1 MTVGYII
8 RACKRDLV
16 LYERGIMREVRG
28 KVKVFAFGNID
39 NRDKRKTDMIKQRIV
54 YLQSCRTSVYK

>member
-16 LYERGIMREVRG
+16 LYERGIMREVGG
-28 KVKVFAFGNID
+28 KVKLFAFGNTD
-39 NRDKRKTDMIKQRIV
+39 NRDEAKRDMIKQRIV
-54 YLQSCRTSVYK
+54 CLRSRRTSVYK

>member
-54 YLQSCRTSVYK
+54 YVSD

>member
-1 MTVGYII
+1 MTIGYII

-28 KVKVFAFGNID
+28 KVKWFAFGNTD
-39 NRDKRKTDMIKQRIV
+39 NRDETKSDMIKQRIV
-54 YLQSCRTSVYK
+54 CVSD